1 MNGFIRDLVDF
12 VYPPVCGICSS
23 AMARSDSGNICRE
36 CRDRIAYIR
45 PPFCSR
51 CGRAFAHEQEFE
63 HLCGDCITREP
74 CFRKARSVGQYRG
87 VLRTA
92 LHGFKYRLHR
102 RLARTLGVIMTERLH
117 ALAAEWRYDLIL
129 PVPLHPRRLRSR
141 GFNQALC
148 LAAVLARQVRAPLD
162 RFTLRRVRWTAS
174 QVGLTARERAANVR
188 DAFAVARPEALRDKC
203 VLLIDDIYTS
213 GSTVNECS
221 RMIIRAGAEAVDV
234 LTLAR
239 VA

>member
-1 MNGFIRDLVDF
+1 MNSFIRDLLDF

-23 AMARSDSGNICRE
+23 AMARSDSENLCRE

-51 CGRAFAHEQEFE
+51 CGRGFAHEPEYD
-63 HLCGDCITREP
+63 HLCGDCITRDP
-74 CFRKARSVGQYRG
+74 CFRRARSVGRYRG
-87 VLRTA
+87 VLRNA
-92 LHGFKYRLHR
+92 LHCFKYRLQR
-102 RLARTLGVIMTERLH
+102 RLAGTLGGLMTDRMPE
-117 ALAAEWRYDLIL
+117 LAGEWRHDLIV

-141 GFNQALC
+141 GFNQSLC
-148 LAAVLARQVRAPLD
+148 LAAVMARQLRAPLD
-162 RFTLRRVRWTAS
+162 RFNLRRVRWTAS
-174 QVGLTARERAANVR
+174 QVGLTAHERAANVR
-188 DAFAVARPEALRDKC
+188 GAFAVARPEALRDKC

-221 RMIIRAGAEAVDV
+221 RVILRAGAQAVDV

>member
-1 MNGFIRDLVDF
+1 MNGLIRDLVDLI
-12 VYPPVCGICSS
+12 YPPVCAICAS
-23 AMARSDSGNICRE
+23 AMARSDRVNLCRE
-36 CRDRIAYIR
+36 CRDRIAYVR
-45 PPFCSR
+45 PPFCAR
-51 CGRAFAHEQEFE
+51 CGRAFAHEPAFE
-63 HLCGDCITREP
+63 HLCGDCSTREP
-74 CFRKARSVGQYRG
+74 YFRRARSVGRYRG
-87 VLRTA
+87 VLRGA
-92 LHGFKYRLHR
+92 LHSFKYRMQR
-102 RLARTLGVIMTERLH
+102 RLAGTLGVIMAERLP
-117 ALAAEWRYDLIL
+117 AMAGEWRYDLIV

-148 LAAVLARQVRAPLD
+148 LAAVLARQLRAPLD

-174 QVGLTARERAANVR
+174 QVGLTGRERAANVR
-188 DAFAVARPEALRDKC
+188 GAFAVARPEAVRDKC

-221 RMIIRAGAEAVDV
+221 RVILRAGAEAVDV